1 MPSRNIKKTNKY
13 TEIEKVALNTGV
25 GRFVKEEKMLEQIQ
39 NNLSLIAGQ
48 KAVPTKAKKAI
59 AGFKIREG
67 MTVGFKVTLRKK
79 RKEDFL
85 VRLINIALPRTRDF
99 RGLDVKSIDKKGNLT
114 LGIKEHIV
122 FPEISADT
130 AKSIFGFEITIVLKY
145 VKNRD
150 KAIEVYRRLG
160 FPFKK

>member
-1 MPSRNIKKTNKY
+1 MKKTKKY
-13 TEIEKVALNTGV
+13 AEIEKVVLNTGV
-25 GRFVKEEKMLEQIQ
+25 GRFIKEEKMLEQIQ
-39 NNLSLIAGQ
+39 NNLSLVAGQ
-48 KAVPTKAKKAI
+48 KAVSTKAKKAI

-85 VRLINIALPRTRDF
+85 TRLINIAFPRTRDF
-99 RGLDVKSIDKKGNLT
+99 RGLDTKSVDKIGNLT

-130 AKSIFGFEITIVLKY
+130 VKSIFGFEITIVLKY

>member
-1 MPSRNIKKTNKY
+1 MKKKIQNKY
-13 TEIEKVALNTGV
+13 PGIEKVVLNTGV
-25 GRFVKEEKMLEQIQ
+25 GRFVKEEKMLEQVQ

-67 MTVGFKVTLRKK
+67 IIVGFKVTLRKK
-79 RKEDFL
+79 RKDDFL
-85 VRLINIALPRTRDF
+85 TRLINIAFPRTRDF
-99 RGLDVKSIDKKGNLT
+99 RGLEVKSVDKEGNLT

-130 AKSIFGFEITIVLKY
+130 IKSIFGFEITIVLKY

-150 KAIEVYRRLG
+150 QAIEIYRKLG